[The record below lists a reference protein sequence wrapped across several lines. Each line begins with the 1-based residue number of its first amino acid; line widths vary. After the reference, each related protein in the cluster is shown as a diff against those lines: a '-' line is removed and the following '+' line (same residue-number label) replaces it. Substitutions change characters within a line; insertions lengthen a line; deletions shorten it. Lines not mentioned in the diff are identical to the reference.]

1 LSPYLFAV
9 YSDDLSI
16 ELNNTRAGCYIVEVL
31 LNHLMFA
38 DDICIFCPRV
48 RVGLQSILDVC
59 QDYAKSHGNI
69 FNCSKTD
76 CMTFKT
82 KRTKCTVIPLL
93 TLGGQSVKYV
103 IHYKCSGL
111 YWIQSS
117 QITKTETTAISI
129 LCSKQAARFFPD
141 VRTQWKMYFFVPS
154 VHPCMHHNYGLISG
168 RYTSRDCVW
177 PMILVAGLYTTCR
190 GERVLVIR
198 FNANIPTFEALLR
211 KNVYLFLNGAKSLTT
226 YGCALWCSQI
236 VYIRPYSLNTT
247 NAFYFVTERSDVTV
261 SVLRM
266 CAGHNAFVS
275 HLARVEL

>member
-1 LSPYLFAV
+1 MSPYLFAV

-177 PMILVAGLYTTCR
+177 PMILVAGLYTSCR
-190 GERVLVIR
+190 AERVLVIR
-198 FNANIPTFEALLR
+198 FNVNIPTFEALLR
-211 KNVYLFLNGAKSLTT
+211 KNVYLFLNGAKKSNNVWLRALMQSDCLYPSLFFEH
-226 YGCALWCSQI
+226 YKRILLCDWALG
-236 VYIRPYSLNTT
+236 RYS
-247 NAFYFVTERSDVTV
+247 V
-261 SVLRM
+261 SLRM
-266 CAGHNAFVS
+266 CAGHNAFVP